1 MTEQGPGPSGPAPQP
16 GPAYPAGPY
25 AQPPY
30 AQLWP
35 PAGAPMP
42 PPGYAAQPTHPLL
55 VGWTPTVWW
64 RRVGAFWV
72 DYLLWLAITVA
83 GGVVIAIGAS
93 GDQGGQPVV
102 VAVGVALVV
111 LAAAVAVANHG
122 WLQGVTGQS
131 VGKRMAGV
139 WLVSLADGR
148 PVGVGKAMLR
158 TAARV
163 GLVLA
168 GSATVPVHLLSWLWP
183 LWDAKRQTW
192 EDKVIDATVIDRR

>member
-1 MTEQGPGPSGPAPQP
+1 MTEQDPGPSGPVPQP

-25 AQPPY
+25 TQPPY
-30 AQLWP
+30 AQPWP

-72 DYLLWLAITVA
+72 DYLLWLALTVA

-102 VAVGVALVV
+102 IAVGIALVV
-111 LAAAVAVANHG
+111 LAAAVAVANQG

-148 PVGVGKAMLR
+148 PVGVGKATLR
-158 TAARV
+158 MAVRV

-168 GSATVPVHLLSWLWP
+168 GLATVPVHLLSWLWP